1 MYTNNL
7 KFYSS
12 KKSLTIL
19 IEGLTFIVLL
29 FLSQVVFSQ
38 ISDGEADLLSLQAN
52 GPEVLF
58 NDTSYRLIPK
68 GRVYASGD
76 KNLNDQNILWSNQIG
91 GYDVLIEAITTR
103 GMLQQNSALNINAYQ
118 LAYNEATRKLAV
130 ITGNIIVTTKSE
142 VDAASIASD
151 FNLTL
156 VNDFPRIHRAFF
168 KIENQAEL
176 TSKISALNQDYRIVE
191 ANLEIIENFQRAR

>member
-68 GRVYASGD
+68 GVYASGD